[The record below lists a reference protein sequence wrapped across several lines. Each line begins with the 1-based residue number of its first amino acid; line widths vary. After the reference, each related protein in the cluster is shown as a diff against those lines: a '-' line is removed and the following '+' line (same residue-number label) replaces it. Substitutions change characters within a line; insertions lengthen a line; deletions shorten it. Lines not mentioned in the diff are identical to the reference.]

1 MVAPDKRYVP
11 KGGYLVDFEK
21 RVTPKLK
28 RLMAKE
34 SGDVKVKEE
43 CTMSGDTPSS
53 ECMALVLWNGGQP
66 PAESSAVVE
75 HVTQTTHTK
84 NTSQN
89 KTHWK
94 PPGCLK
100 RQLWKR
106 PASWARSAK
115 KKNQHMDDKAPPVS
129 VDDEAQKQAEEYL
142 KEERCILEKEREK
155 LAEQQDMAQRKM
167 IQAESL
173 MSKCSREMKE
183 FQAYKEEEMENIR
196 QMKVSV
202 KQRRI
207 RDKLAGAS
215 EARGS
220 LHHAEIAKLRVQ
232 IEEFEAALKDAKAKG
247 KAQAQKHHVEIA
259 KYKEREKTMEE
270 EIMHLQETLAKY
282 RLTSDDVKKRQSVRL
297 PSTPDEQPCPAST
310 EVIKHGIV
318 EEIKHPNNTV
328 ERRWA
333 NGSKQFVYENG
344 DVRQTF
350 DSQVVQYY
358 YSSIDCWNTSY
369 PNGDHVIIRLH
380 ILHRD
385 RCMHY
390 KAFPSTA

>member
-21 RVTPKLK
+21 RITPKLK
-28 RLMAKE
+28 RLMEKE
-34 SGDVKVKEE
+34 SGDVKAKEE

-84 NTSQN
+84 NTSQH

-142 KEERCILEKEREK
+142 KEERCRVLDVKVLTGDEGVSGVQGGRDGEYS
-155 LAEQQDMAQRKM
+155 AD
-167 IQAESL
+167 
-173 MSKCSREMKE
+173 EM
-183 FQAYKEEEMENIR
+183 
-196 QMKVSV
+196 SV

-259 KYKEREKTMEE
+259 KYKNGRR
-270 EIMHLQETLAKY
+270 QW
-282 RLTSDDVKKRQSVRL
+282 RKKSCIFRKHWQSI
-297 PSTPDEQPCPAST
+297 AS
-310 EVIKHGIV
+310 H
-318 EEIKHPNNTV
+318 
-328 ERRWA
+328 
-333 NGSKQFVYENG
+333 Q
-344 DVRQTF
+344 
-350 DSQVVQYY
+350 
-358 YSSIDCWNTSY
+358 
-369 PNGDHVIIRLH
+369 
-380 ILHRD
+380 
-385 RCMHY
+385 MM
-390 KAFPSTA
+390 